1 MSTNQFRFSST
12 NLFSHLLFFI
22 GIFSCIPVL
31 RIGYYSIYVWLM
43 ALAVP
48 LLIITGRFRM
58 RRTPL
63 MPLLFSACI
72 TFFFT
77 YSTLPE
83 AYGENNFKGLLSI
96 LLVFIVSASLLL
108 DSKDSE
114 RVISGVLIAGKI
126 NIIWIFLQTIFWGIL
141 KTDLN
146 DLVFNQTLHMV
157 ENASQ
162 YKASGLVSTGLC
174 WNAGGIAAAII
185 LVFAFES
192 VQWKILALI
201 SGFLTQSSTT
211 IIGVVVVM
219 LFFFFQYITSEKI
232 KEKIKLR
239 NFLISFTIIGM
250 GISLLVFV
258 PKIQSMLD
266 KVIGTSIDRLNMIFN
281 EGSQLDSSAAAHFN
295 YYSNL
300 PDLIHQMNSGQLFF
314 GHGIDCSGL
323 PYTKL
328 TRQYFWLDSWFLES
342 DIANTFLGMGL
353 LGITSLYF
361 FLFYIAVKRWADS
374 KIVFIVILSYI
385 ICGYFYDVQSVTYYW
400 LLFIEFALLN
410 YKIHMK
416 ERKKELPNE

>member
-31 RIGYYSIYVWLM
+31 RIGHYSIYVWLM

-58 RRTPL
+58 RCTPL

-162 YKASGLVSTGLC
+162 YKASGLVSTL
-174 WNAGGIAAAII
+174 
-185 LVFAFES
+185 S
-192 VQWKILALI
+192 
-201 SGFLTQSSTT
+201 
-211 IIGVVVVM
+211 
-219 LFFFFQYITSEKI
+219 
-232 KEKIKLR
+232 
-239 NFLISFTIIGM
+239 
-250 GISLLVFV
+250 
-258 PKIQSMLD
+258 
-266 KVIGTSIDRLNMIFN
+266 
-281 EGSQLDSSAAAHFN
+281 
-295 YYSNL
+295 
-300 PDLIHQMNSGQLFF
+300 LIH
-314 GHGIDCSGL
+314 I
-323 PYTKL
+323 
-328 TRQYFWLDSWFLES
+328 
-342 DIANTFLGMGL
+342 
-353 LGITSLYF
+353 
-361 FLFYIAVKRWADS
+361 
-374 KIVFIVILSYI
+374 
-385 ICGYFYDVQSVTYYW
+385 
-400 LLFIEFALLN
+400 
-410 YKIHMK
+410 
-416 ERKKELPNE
+416 

>member
-31 RIGYYSIYVWLM
+31 RIGHYSIYVWLM

-141 KTDLN
+141 KTEMYYRYHFEDYETLRKTICAYIDFYNN
-146 DLVFNQTLHMV
+146 DRYQKKLGCMTPAEF
-157 ENASQ
+157 
-162 YKASGLVSTGLC
+162 
-174 WNAGGIAAAII
+174 IAA
-185 LVFAFES
+185 
-192 VQWKILALI
+192 
-201 SGFLTQSSTT
+201 
-211 IIGVVVVM
+211 
-219 LFFFFQYITSEKI
+219 
-232 KEKIKLR
+232 
-239 NFLISFTIIGM
+239 
-250 GISLLVFV
+250 
-258 PKIQSMLD
+258 
-266 KVIGTSIDRLNMIFN
+266 
-281 EGSQLDSSAAAHFN
+281 SA
-295 YYSNL
+295 
-300 PDLIHQMNSGQLFF
+300 
-314 GHGIDCSGL
+314 
-323 PYTKL
+323 K
-328 TRQYFWLDSWFLES
+328 
-342 DIANTFLGMGL
+342 
-353 LGITSLYF
+353 
-361 FLFYIAVKRWADS
+361 
-374 KIVFIVILSYI
+374 
-385 ICGYFYDVQSVTYYW
+385 
-400 LLFIEFALLN
+400 
-410 YKIHMK
+410 
-416 ERKKELPNE
+416 